1 MSIESESIKTRDRA
15 GNQWEGKEWQSASC
29 YLAYEKTHTTPSC
42 DTIHHLKLSMAISAK
57 TIYRSQDSSCLSP
70 IWNAGIAFGYSSK
83 RHLSLDRLETLGC
96 PPQFFDREYSLARL
110 WLNFDNST
118 DDCEIDVLKRV
129 LNKDLT
135 LNIKSLALF
144 LRQEQSHFAEIMRV
158 IAGRNT
164 YIQHLEIHQFLPT
177 QVRS

>member
-1 MSIESESIKTRDRA
+1 MGKPWIRVLFTSIFLFLQRDF
-15 GNQWEGKEWQSASC
+15 SAN
-29 YLAYEKTHTTPSC
+29 LFV
-42 DTIHHLKLSMAISAK
+42 
-57 TIYRSQDSSCLSP
+57 
-70 IWNAGIAFGYSSK
+70 N
-83 RHLSLDRLETLGC
+83 GC
-96 PPQFFDREYSLARL
+96 
-110 WLNFDNST
+110 NFDNST

-135 LNIKSLALF
+135 LNMKSLALF